1 MQNMKK
7 GFIQSR
13 GIGDLIIALPI
24 AKHYKDQGYEIYWP
38 VCEQFVNQMMEVA
51 PWVGWIAVPVDD
63 RGEFFYENP
72 VKQLRALGITEEDTV
87 YLYQYLSSHPEKT
100 NRSHFAQFKFDQY
113 KYAAVDLPFSL
124 KWELDKCI
132 TRNPVAETR
141 LYEQEVKQDRY
152 MVYQGNASD
161 VAYPIDL
168 SIIEEGV
175 QCIELRELEGYSV
188 FDWLKII
195 EGAETA
201 ILIDSCFANL
211 IDQLKLWSGP
221 DLYYIRKWN
230 RRVDGNPVLL
240 GPWTFVDVEDP
251 PGTEIRSITEGQNP
265 VAQPAPAQ
273 RAQPTPANNQSN
285 GQTYT
290 PYGNAVNKGPTSF
303 LGATAQ
309 GKKLNSAQSLLAGL
323 GLRQ

>member
-7 GFIQSR
+7 GVIQSR

-24 AKHYKDQGYEIYWP
+24 ARHYKDLGYEIYWP
-38 VCEQFVNQMMEVA
+38 VCEPFVEQMMAVA
-51 PWVGWIAVPVDD
+51 PWVSWIAVPVDAQGD
-63 RGEFFYENP
+63 FFYENP
-72 VKQLRALGITEEDTV
+72 VRQLRALGIEEADTL

-113 KYAAVDLPFSL
+113 KYANVDLPFSL

-132 TRNPVAETR
+132 TRNPVAEDG
-141 LYEQEVKQDRY
+141 LYMREVKQDRY
-152 MVYQGNASD
+152 MVYQGDASD
-161 VAYPIDL
+161 VSYPIDL
-168 SIIEEGV
+168 SIIDPEV
-175 QCIELRELEGYSV
+175 QCIELREIEGYSV
-188 FDWLKII
+188 FDWLRII

-240 GPWTFVDVEDP
+240 GPWTFVDVADP
-251 PGTEIRSITEGQNP
+251 EGTEIRSITEGKNP
-265 VAQPAPAQ
+265 VAQPAQQAQ
-273 RAQPTPANNQSN
+273 NPQSN
-285 GQTYT
+285 QGSGQTYT

>member
-1 MQNMKK
+1 MKK

-38 VCEQFVNQMMEVA
+38 VCEPFVSQMMEVA
-51 PWVGWIAVPVDD
+51 PWVCWIAVPVDE

-100 NRSHFAQFKFDQY
+100 NKSHFAQFKFDQY

-124 KWELDKCI
+124 KWELESCI
-132 TRNPVAETR
+132 TRNPVAESA
-141 LYEQEVKQDRY
+141 LYEQEVKSDRY

-161 VAYPIDL
+161 VSYPIDL
-168 SIIEEGV
+168 SMFPGV

-201 ILIDSCFANL
+201 LLIDSCFANL

-240 GPWTFVDVEDP
+240 GPWTFVDVADP
-251 PGTEIRSITEGQNP
+251 EGTEIRSITEGQNP
-265 VAQPAPAQ
+265 VAQPQRTQPA
-273 RAQPTPANNQSN
+273 ANQSQ

-290 PYGNAVNKGPTSF
+290 PFGQGKGTMPTSF

>member
-38 VCEQFVNQMMEVA
+38 ICEPFVDQMMAAA
-51 PWVGWIAVPVDD
+51 PWVCWIAVPVDE

-72 VKQLRALGITEEDTV
+72 VKQLRALGISEEDTV
-87 YLYQYLSSHPEKT
+87 YLYQYLSSHPELT

-124 KWELDKCI
+124 KWELAECI
-132 TRNPVAETR
+132 TRNPVRESA
-141 LYEQEVKQDRY
+141 LYDQEVKSDRY
-152 MVYQGNASD
+152 MVYQGTASD
-161 VAYPIDL
+161 VSYPMDL
-168 SIIEEGV
+168 SQFPGV
-175 QCIELRELEGYSV
+175 QCIELREIPGYSV

-195 EGAETA
+195 EGADSA
-201 ILIDSCFANL
+201 LLIDSCFANL
-211 IDQLKLWSGP
+211 IDQLKIWSGP

-240 GPWTFVDVEDP
+240 GPWTFVDVADP
-251 PGTEIRSITEGQNP
+251 EGTEIHSITEGKNP
-265 VAQPAPAQ
+265 VAQPQPSQQSQPA
-273 RAQPTPANNQSN
+273 ANQSQ

-290 PYGNAVNKGPTSF
+290 PFGQGKGVMPTSF
-303 LGATAQ
+303 LAATQQ
-309 GKKLNSAQSLLAGL
+309 GKRLNSAQSLLAGL

>member
-7 GFIQSR
+7 GIIQSR

-24 AKHYKDQGYEIYWP
+24 ARHYRDQGYEIYWP
-38 VCEQFVNQMMEVA
+38 VCEPFVDQMMAVA
-51 PWVGWIAVPVDD
+51 PWVSWIAVPVDSQ
-63 RGEFFYENP
+63 GEFFYENP
-72 VKQLRALGITEEDTV
+72 VKQLRALGIEEEDIL

-100 NRSHFAQFKFDQY
+100 VKSHFAQFKFDQY
-113 KYAAVDLPFSL
+113 KYAMAELPFSL
-124 KWELDKCI
+124 KWELAECI
-132 TRNPVAETR
+132 TRNPVRESL
-141 LYEQEVKQDRY
+141 LYEQEVGSDRY
-152 MVYQGNASD
+152 MVYQGTASD
-161 VAYPIDL
+161 VSYPIDL
-168 SIIEEGV
+168 SVIEPEV

-211 IDQLKLWSGP
+211 IDQLKIWTGP

-240 GPWTFVDVEDP
+240 GPWTFVDVADP
-251 PGTEIRSITEGQNP
+251 VGTEIRSITESP
-265 VAQPAPAQ
+265 VAGQQPQAPQA
-273 RAQPTPANNQSN
+273 NQSN
-285 GQTYT
+285 QSSGQTYT
-290 PYGNAVNKGPTSF
+290 PFGQGKGTMPTSF
-303 LGATAQ
+303 LGSTAQ
-309 GKKLNSAQSLLAGL
+309 GKRLNSAQSLLAGL